1 MATVREILARKGSEV
16 VTADPGQTVL
26 EAAQLMNSRGIGAV
40 VVTEGGEMQGIF
52 TERDVLRRVVA
63 EERDPRTMRLR
74 DVMTPTVVTT
84 TDLTTVEECGELMTR
99 RRIRHLPV
107 LTGGR
112 LAGIV
117 TIGDLMAWQVA
128 DQAATI
134 AQLNSYVYDNR

>member
-1 MATVREILARKGSEV
+1 MATVREILAKKGSEV

-26 EAAQLMNSRGIGAV
+26 EAAQLMNNRGIGAV